1 MSAAVAQDTL
11 TIDDAVSQAL
21 KNSFMVLTSK
31 NKTEIA
37 AINNSPGNAGM
48 LPKATASITGSE
60 GRHLIDQHQPGGAYS
75 NIATS
80 AAPSVAVTFT
90 LFDGFKMF
98 ATKSQL
104 QKLQEIG
111 EINFKDTLQSV
122 AALVMNAYYDIVSS
136 VQQLK
141 GLDTARG
148 IAREQVAITEKKVQI
163 GTASDMEL
171 LQAKV
176 NFNEQTSMVLVQE
189 NLVQQ
194 KKIALNVLL
203 ARSPDIDFVTCDSI
217 PINVNVIT
225 IPFSDLETHNMQLI
239 AASKN
244 VEAAKFAKSVA
255 QSQFWPT
262 LSISG
267 GYGFNHVQNSA
278 SNPHYNQTSGLSG
291 TVALTIPLFN
301 GYNTVNQ
308 VRVASLNLANSQ
320 IGFENAK
327 LQIKSKMFQVQSSYE
342 RAKKV
347 LKLEEENI
355 GLANMNL
362 KIALERFRLGQ
373 STIIEMQTIGQN
385 YVNVLSRLVSARFA
399 VKSYETELLRIQ
411 GGLVK

>member
-1 MSAAVAQDTL
+1 
-11 TIDDAVSQAL
+11 
-21 KNSFMVLTSK
+21 
-31 NKTEIA
+31 
-37 AINNSPGNAGM
+37 
-48 LPKATASITGSE
+48 
-60 GRHLIDQHQPGGAYS
+60 
-75 NIATS
+75 
-80 AAPSVAVTFT
+80 
-90 LFDGFKMF
+90 
-98 ATKSQL
+98 L

-111 EINFKDTLQSV
+111 EINYKDTLQSV
-122 AALVMNAYYDIVSS
+122 AAQVINAYYDIVSS

-148 IAREQVAITEKKVQI
+148 IAREQVVITEKKVQV

-176 NFNEQTSMVLVQE
+176 NFNEQTSLVLLQE

-203 ARSPDIDFVTCDSI
+203 ARSPDIDFVTSDSI
-217 PINVNVIT
+217 PINYNIT
-225 IPFSDLETHNMQLI
+225 TVPPAELETHNMQLI
-239 AASKN
+239 VASKN
-244 VEAAKFAKSVA
+244 VEAAKFAKQIA

-267 GYGFNHVQNSA
+267 GYGFSHIQNSE
-278 SNPHYNQTSGLSG
+278 SNPHFNQTSGVNG

-308 VRVASLNLANSQ
+308 SRIADLNLANSQ
-320 IGFENAK
+320 IGLENMK
-327 LQIKSKMFQVQSSYE
+327 LQIKSKMFQMQSNYE

-355 GLANMNL
+355 GLANKNL

-385 YVNVLSRLVSARFA
+385 YVNVLSKLVSARYA

-411 GGLVK
+411 GELVK